1 MARSKHKKQ
10 PKEEVPG
17 AEFAERVNQQGTR
30 LKGLK
35 AVFPWKKRR
44 HIAHN

>member
-10 PKEEVPG
+10 RQEEVSG
-17 AEFAERVNQQGTR
+17 AEFVERMKQQGSR

-35 AVFPWKKRR
+35 AVFPWKIRR
-44 HIAHN
+44 HTAKP

>member
-1 MARSKHKKQ
+1 MAKSKHKKQ
-10 PKEEVPG
+10 RQVEVSG
-17 AEFAERVNQQGTR
+17 AEFVERVNQQGSR

-44 HIAHN
+44 HTVKP